1 MHGELSQVMFQ
12 WHVLQMYLFKPN
24 SWQWL
29 LTELLCCVCL
39 LSSSWSTDADSKSP
53 LSLCFSDAHSV
64 HFPAARAAVRPWCAH
79 AEPMPR
85 LWQRTDRGVGLSW
98 IDVSWRRLVVAHPC
112 TLGTIK
118 LKIIG
123 SESPPFIDRSFRVS
137 ELLETHSRGK
147 KCTRCHTHIQ
157 YTYRQK
163 GTEERDRPTD
173 LKVWKRAAE
182 RGNHRFSEDLK
193 TSAFLQI
200 LRSIFFGVGGR
211 AKTVALTF
219 LDPHLSPV
227 KATPAPFFSV
237 VAWVQWL
244 IYHQQR
250 EPMLFHKPRAAS
262 DLILYTHLILMW
274 C

>member
-12 WHVLQMYLFKPN
+12 SHVLQMYLFKPN

-123 SESPPFIDRSFRVS
+123 SESPPFIDP
-137 ELLETHSRGK
+137 LESVNSWR
-147 KCTRCHTHIQ
+147 HTA
-157 YTYRQK
+157 
-163 GTEERDRPTD
+163 EERNVHAATHTYSTHTDRREQKNGTD
-173 LKVWKRAAE
+173 QQTW
-182 RGNHRFSEDLK
+182 RFENVQRREETTDSQR
-193 TSAFLQI
+193 TSRQVH
-200 LRSIFFGVGGR
+200 FF
-211 AKTVALTF
+211 K
-219 LDPHLSPV
+219 S
-227 KATPAPFFSV
+227 
-237 VAWVQWL
+237 
-244 IYHQQR
+244 
-250 EPMLFHKPRAAS
+250 
-262 DLILYTHLILMW
+262 
-274 C
+274 